1 MKNKTIFFV
10 VNTIVFFGIFFFV
23 YKFIYLNSLSDY
35 RTSKQTYST
44 LKSANLDLSEFET
57 GGKEEEEVPEE
68 PKETPIE
75 DLDLDALLAP
85 SNPDAQTV
93 QTDEEDYSYEEAPAQ
108 PYRTGRL
115 NPHNISKDSEPK
127 MSDSDFDALMQSAVE
142 ASRPEPTVS
151 APAPQEDTTFD
162 MDDANADFETDASLD
177 LNETIPE
184 EFQEHPAPE
193 FVDMDFDKKAEA
205 PAEDK
210 NAPEMDL
217 PDFDVEDEFDNAPE
231 SKEASDDS
239 GDSFSMDD
247 MELPDF
253 SDADDT
259 APATESDSGATE
271 TFDSDDS
278 TPDYLDGS
286 ETPPEAMSSGD
297 DNEEPLETFDIS
309 AMEDMDF
316 SAPGAVKDS
325 SDFDMGDVDGMEV
338 SDDDFEIPN
347 FTTSDKDPFSSFAKK
362 PSVSTPNFG
371 EALEADEKNKPKN
384 SFTDAEYK
392 RFRKN
397 LSEYPLNVR
406 IAIEDLVVK
415 NEFTDDAVFEIL
427 EKVYRKIPARQLATQ
442 LEKMLDISLDVPRD
456 YERRTAEEYENYKST
471 LEYKVKNKIIPF
483 AILGTFA
490 AIVVF
495 CLYVL
500 FIAFIW
506 NPLRANKYYKQG
518 YSQIQENLYTQSED
532 SFKSAIGYKP
542 VKKWFFK
549 FADAYRDHKQYERA
563 RNVYKEALYRFN
575 RDKWAGIDWAD
586 MEMSELYDFKEAERV
601 LRREVLDYHTNDP
614 DALLKLGDLYLEWA
628 TESDASKFSL
638 AKLQYDTLVEMYGK
652 NKKLAD
658 LYYAREM
665 RYFIRVD
672 DLQQVLYHK
681 EYFYPSKVKKLDGQ
695 DLTELSGYLL
705 DKRYGTL
712 RPSEESM
719 REQIVDVK
727 NLLERAVQKDN
738 ENATALYNMGR
749 YYVTLHVNDSAVDM
763 FNAAIDVFKSKQR
776 RTRKETYTFIDSY
789 RQLGEGYVDQKE
801 YILAQQSYNEG
812 IDLFEKENRASNFES
827 KPEIGKLYADL
838 GDVNYFINGDMD
850 ASLDNYQKAV
860 TNQNDTAAVRYK
872 IGYIQ
877 YTNKNYTEAWGSF
890 VHGADSN
897 AEDIHLLL
905 ALANTLSLRDDNYTA
920 LGYYQRLL
928 TILNSMFATRD
939 IIIPQ
944 VRTDHADLVDT
955 YMKASNNLGVTLSR
969 ISEANGDSDTNG
981 QAIVNLQESIRS
993 WDALTRNQ
1001 ETMLRLNGSNLA
1013 EQNLK
1018 YIVNPGYGYS
1028 PAIYTEIPLTLYGE
1042 EGLDR

>member
-1 MKNKTIFFV
+1 DVSDLFSPV
-10 VNTIVFFGIFFFV
+10 V
-23 YKFIYLNSLSDY
+23 
-35 RTSKQTYST
+35 
-44 LKSANLDLSEFET
+44 SASVDDLDLSEFET
-57 GGKEEEEVPEE
+57 EKEEKEEIPEE
-68 PKETPIE
+68 PEETPIE

-93 QTDEEDYSYEEAPAQ
+93 QTEEEDYSYEEAPAQ

-115 NPHNISKDSEPK
+115 NPHNITKENAPS
-127 MSDSDFDALMQSAVE
+127 MSDMDFDALMKSAVE
-142 ASRPEPTVS
+142 TSKPAPKP
-151 APAPQEDTTFD
+151 APAPEKPAPKEEPGFD
-162 MDDANADFETDASLD
+162 IDDANADFETDASLD

-193 FVDMDFDKKAEA
+193 FVDMDFDKKTDT

-210 NAPEMDL
+210 AAPEMDL
-217 PDFDVEDEFDNAPE
+217 PDFDVENEFD
-231 SKEASDDS
+231 KASDTESTDNS
-239 GDSFSMDD
+239 SDSFSMDD

-253 SDADDT
+253 SDTDGEADK
-259 APATESDSGATE
+259 TESPQESDMDSE
-271 TFDSDDS
+271 TLPDFDDNGEDS
-278 TPDYLDGS
+278 NKTFLDGT
-286 ETPPEAMSSGD
+286 ETPPEEPAAEEEN
-297 DNEEPLETFDIS
+297 NEEPLETFDIS
-309 AMEDMDF
+309 AMQDMDF
-316 SAPGAVKDS
+316 SAPGAVKDN
-325 SDFDMGDVDGMEV
+325 SDFEMGDADGMEM

-347 FTTSDKDPFSSFAKK
+347 FTTTEKDPFSSFTKK

-371 EALEADEKNKPKN
+371 DALEGDEKNKPKN

-456 YERRTAEEYENYKST
+456 YERRTAAEYENYKTT
-471 LEYKVKNKIIPF
+471 LEYKIKNKIIPF

-490 AIVVF
+490 AIVIF
-495 CLYVL
+495 CLFTL

-506 NPLRANKYYKQG
+506 NPFMANKYYKQG
-518 YSQIQENLYTQSED
+518 YSQIQESLYTQSED

-542 VKKWFFK
+542 VRKWFFK
-549 FADAYRDHKQYERA
+549 FAEAYRDHKQYERA
-563 RNVYKEALYRFN
+563 RNVYKEALYQFN

-652 NKKLAD
+652 KKKLAD

-681 EYFYPSKVKKLDGQ
+681 EYFYPSKVKKLDSQ

-719 REQIVDVK
+719 RQQIVDVK
-727 NLLERAVQKDN
+727 DLLDKAVQKDN
-738 ENATALYNMGR
+738 SNPTALYNMGR
-749 YYVTLHVNDSAVDM
+749 YYVITKSNDSANSAVKM
-763 FNAAIDVFKSKQR
+763 FNAAIDVFKSKTR

-789 RQLGEGYVDQKE
+789 RQLGEGYADQRE
-801 YILAQQSYNEG
+801 FILAQQAYNNG
-812 IDLFEKENRASNFES
+812 IDVFETENRASNFES

-860 TNQNDTAAVRYK
+860 NNQNDTAAVRYK

-877 YTNKNYTEAWGSF
+877 YTNKNFTEAWGSF

-905 ALANTLSLRDDNYTA
+905 ALANTLSLRDDNYA
-920 LGYYQRLL
+920 AQGYYERLL
-928 TILNSMFATRD
+928 TILKSMFATRD

-944 VRTDHADLVDT
+944 IRTDHADLVDT

-969 ISEANGDSDTNG
+969 ISDANGDSDTNG

-1001 ETMLRLNGSNLA
+1001 ETMLRLSGSNLA

-1018 YIVNPGYGYS
+1018 YIVNPVYDYS

-1042 EGLDR
+1042 EELGK